1 MVILSEGWFQFIIIG
16 ISIAL
21 LAVTLVIVHR
31 SIQKK
36 GVYTKARERTS
47 SFLVFI
53 TVLTLY
59 FVMSVFTPSAYGGDV
74 LISSDREQRIENEQ
88 VRYIHLSSA
97 FRVHAIDTRDYTRD
111 IQGRTV
117 DFWIQ
122 SFQPLYELAEK
133 DEAYVRSDG
142 TINVSAYI
150 DNVVL
155 SAFEQ
160 LQAEEVTL
168 TQVRESFPHIEMSIE

>member
-1 MVILSEGWFQFIIIG
+1 MVILSEGWFQFVIIG
-16 ISIAL
+16 ISIVL

-47 SFLVFI
+47 SFLVFLMA
-53 TVLTLY
+53 LTLY
-59 FVMSVFTPSAYGGDV
+59 FIMSVFTPAAYGGDV
-74 LISSDREQRIENEQ
+74 LIASDQEKHVESEQ
-88 VRYIHLSSA
+88 VRYIHLSSV

-111 IQGRTV
+111 IQGRTIG
-117 DFWIQ
+117 FRIQ
-122 SFQPLYELAEK
+122 SFSLFMKLK

-142 TINVSAYI
+142 TINVSDYI
-150 DNVVL
+150 DGVVL